1 MELLHVGEEVI
12 HLWVQVNG
20 IAVVAVVYYVNI
32 ETMGIRMGM
41 TIS

>member
-12 HLWVQVNG
+12 HLWVQVKG

-32 ETMGIRMGM
+32 ETMGIGM
-41 TIS
+41 AIS